1 MATDSENRH
10 YDLAAGDNSAF
21 DELAARAG
29 AAVRRPAPEHGAAE
43 AVRRGQRRR
52 VATAFAAGGVTIV
65 LVVVGVAV
73 LRDGTNPEPSSPVAT
88 TTADNSVDSA
98 VARAA
103 LISVDQLG
111 PGWSPEFTPTS
122 LEPWRAA
129 TAAQPECAE
138 YIAAVEPLEAT
149 APGGLASFINVQ
161 NQIASEALTIYPSK
175 EAASSV
181 MDSMEA
187 PGFKDCFFATFDA
200 ENSRGFPGSGPTT
213 RTFDIAA
220 PAAHGDRQIAFGQ
233 ETRTAVD
240 SRTRLYHDIWIQVG
254 RSIILI
260 IVSPD
265 GLGSDNP
272 AGLTD
277 KSITAAIAS
286 LTAALPAE

>member
-10 YDLAAGDNSAF
+10 YDTGADDTSAF

-52 VATAFAAGGVTIV
+52 VVTALAAGGVTIL
-65 LVVVGVAV
+65 LVAVGVALV
-73 LRDGTNPEPSSPVAT
+73 RDGASPEPTSPVAT
-88 TTADNSVDSA
+88 TTADNSGDSV

-111 PGWSPEFTPTS
+111 PGWSPEFPATS
-122 LEPWRAA
+122 LGTWRGA

-138 YIAAVEPLEAT
+138 YIAAVQPLEAT
-149 APGGLASFINVQ
+149 APGGLASFINLQ
-161 NQIASEALTIYPSK
+161 NQIASEALTIYATID
-175 EAASSV
+175 AASTV

-187 PGFKDCFFATFDA
+187 PGFQGCFFATWDA
-200 ENSRGFPGSGPTT
+200 ENGRGFPGSDSTT
-213 RTFDIAA
+213 TSFGIAA

-233 ETRTAVD
+233 ETRTGND

-254 RSIILI
+254 RSIIHLT
-260 IVSPD
+260 VSPD

-272 AGLTD
+272 AGLVE

-286 LTAALPAE
+286 LKAALPAE